1 MFCQKQPC
9 QISSS
14 SSFAN
19 DMLSTSALQ
28 AGFWFPASILNF
40 FFLFGRK
47 HKNLTVIISH
57 FHKRSFLGFLKL
69 FLGCIQSQLKYISLI
84 NHVYIVQWIISLC
97 SIWKAQLPANLTN
110 CNIIYSNINYNI
122 NHISYSTLIMV
133 SRRHDVEKL
142 TVVFFHPLVE
152 TEESAV
158 QQYVNPEWRHDY

>member
-9 QISSS
+9 QISSL

-40 FFLFGRK
+40 FLVGSK
-47 HKNLTVIISH
+47 HKNLTVILSH

-69 FLGCIQSQLKYISLI
+69 FLGCIQSQLKYIYLI

-97 SIWKAQLPANLTN
+97 SIWKVQLPTNLTN
-110 CNIIYSNINYNI
+110 CNINYNI
-122 NHISYSTLIMV
+122 NHISDSKLIMV